1 MLPPIVKPLEAGALS
16 SSGLL
21 VDLYHKGKKILDY
34 LQGKHILFFDTSQ
47 PFFAKGFIY
56 FSKTIYLL
64 SEKGLPFLPKGSTF
78 SIKKVYLFR
87 RKGLPFL
94 KKPSNLSAK
103 RHYNVMKR
111 SVRRIIDVSALF
123 YECSIKFTL

>member
-34 LQGKHILFFDTSQ
+34 LQENHVLFFDTYQ
-47 PFFAKGFIY
+47 PFFAKGFTY

-64 SEKGLPFLPKGSTF
+64 PEKGLPFSSKGSTF

-87 RKGLPFL
+87 RKGRPFL
-94 KKPSNLSAK
+94 KKVANL
-103 RHYNVMKR
+103 
-111 SVRRIIDVSALF
+111 F
-123 YECSIKFTL
+123 

>member
-1 MLPPIVKPLEAGALS
+1 MGLFAIVISIAPLVKPLEAGALS

-87 RKGLPFL
+87 RKGRPFL
-94 KKPSNLSAK
+94 KKVA
-103 RHYNVMKR
+103 
-111 SVRRIIDVSALF
+111 ILF
-123 YECSIKFTL
+123 CKFGYG